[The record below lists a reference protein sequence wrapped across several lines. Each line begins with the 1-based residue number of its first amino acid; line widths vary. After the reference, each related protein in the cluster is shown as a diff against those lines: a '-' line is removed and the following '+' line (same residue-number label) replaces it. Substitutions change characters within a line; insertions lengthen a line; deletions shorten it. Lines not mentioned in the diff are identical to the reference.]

1 MTDATTAPAETKAKP
16 PNPLMIVRQNIEKMA
31 VDFKA
36 ALPAHIPA
44 ERFVRTALTAVTLNP
59 DIVECEPR
67 TIYAACMKAAQD
79 GLVLDGRE
87 AALVKFSQ
95 KMKIDGVEKYVPA
108 AQYMPMVQGIL
119 KKARNSGEIS
129 SIAAHVVHEK
139 DKFTLVLGDNE
150 SLTHEPCLEGD
161 PGPLR
166 LAYMVAKLKDGS
178 IVREVMTASQINKVR
193 ASSRSGKSG
202 PWVAWEDEMWRK
214 TVLRRGAKYLPSSSD
229 RSDGTDVIDL
239 VSRDDGL
246 FEMGPGDDEQ
256 PPATQPETRQRRPR
270 QPRQSTGPAGAIL
283 NPEPGPQPAQEPAG
297 EGPTDIDPETGE
309 ILTGQPA
316 AQQQPSQEQPAA
328 QPQQQAQPAQPA
340 QAAAAAQPKATPAAT
355 APTSAAA
362 KLNAG
367 NDDGMDPPGFLT
379 NRGSAEPPPP
389 DVDDVI

>member
-1 MTDATTAPAETKAKP
+1 MTDTSTAAPAPQGTAKP
-16 PNPLMIVRQNIEKMA
+16 PSPLMVVRSNVEKMLP
-31 VDFKA
+31 DFKA
-36 ALPAHIPA
+36 ALPQHIPA
-44 ERFVRTALTAVTLNP
+44 ERFVRTALTAITLNP
-59 DIVECEPR
+59 DIVGCEPQS
-67 TIYAACMKAAQD
+67 IYAACMKAAQD

-87 AALVKFSQ
+87 AALVKFNV
-95 KMKIDGVEKYVPA
+95 KKKIDGVEKWVNA

-129 SIAAHVVHEK
+129 SIAAHVVHDR

-161 PGPLR
+161 PGALR

-178 IVREVMTASQINKVR
+178 IVREVMTRAQIQKVR
-193 ASSRSGKSG
+193 DASRSKDRG

-239 VSRDDGL
+239 VSRDDNL
-246 FEMGPGDDEQ
+246 FEMGPEGEDQSGDAGQ
-256 PPATQPETRQRRPR
+256 QPEPQKRPR
-270 QPRQSTGPAGAIL
+270 QSRQQKQSTGPAGSIL
-283 NPEPGPQPAQEPAG
+283 NTEAGTQPTGKEAA
-297 EGPTDIDPETGE
+297 TDIDPETGE
-309 ILTGQPA
+309 ILTEQPA
-316 AQQQPSQEQPAA
+316 AQQQPAQEQPAA
-328 QPQQQAQPAQPA
+328 QPQQQAQPAQPT
-340 QAAAAAQPKATPAAT
+340 QQATPAPQ